1 MTTCESTSAA
11 RLIRLG
17 LLALLVLLHDGA
29 AQAAPPSVRVLDVPF
44 VSQSESLCGGA
55 AAAMVLRFWGERG
68 VDAQSFAHLVDR
80 QAAGI
85 RTTDLVRELERRG
98 FGAVTVPGS
107 AARLAEEINLNGRP
121 VLALIEDRPGVYHYV
136 VVVGMPER
144 GVIFHDPARSSYR
157 VLSRDEWLARWRP
170 TSMWMALVA

>member
-1 MTTCESTSAA
+1 
-11 RLIRLG
+11 
-17 LLALLVLLHDGA
+17 
-29 AQAAPPSVRVLDVPF
+29 
-44 VSQSESLCGGA
+44 
-55 AAAMVLRFWGERG
+55 MVLRFWGERG
-68 VDAQSFAHLVDR
+68 VNAESFAHLVDR

-98 FGAVTVPGS
+98 FAAVTVPGS
-107 AARLAEEINLNGRP
+107 AARLADEINQNGRP
-121 VLALIEDRPGVYHYV
+121 VLALIEDRPGIYHYV

-170 TSMWMALVA
+170 TSMWMALVAAKPAKTPDDVPVIQGSTTISWPAETRVDTTCDG